1 MSLSIRAALAACCAA
16 AFAVPAVTAV
26 AQEFPTRPIRLIVPF
41 PPGTASDFLART
53 FGLKLGDFYK
63 QQIVVDNRPGA
74 AGLIGTQILIGAMPD
89 GHTLAMIG
97 PPHITSALLQPK
109 LPYRPVDDVTPIINV
124 ANIPN
129 VVVVSPNI
137 PAGTVLELA
146 SLMRAKPGAFNF
158 ASVGFG
164 SVSHFAA
171 EIFNRAAKVDAVHV
185 PFKLLADVLAE
196 MVAGRVHY
204 MVTTSPAAVVL
215 TRDGKLRSIA
225 VTSPKRSLSLP
236 DIPTVAE
243 QGMPAAESVA
253 WFGIIGPANLPR
265 RLVTRLHGDFQGIL
279 KDPDTRERFLK
290 QGGEATPESTPESFL
305 ALMKSEL
312 ARYTRLIKEAG
323 IKAE

>member
-1 MSLSIRAALAACCAA
+1 MHIPLRAALAVLGAA
-16 AFAVPAVTAV
+16 AFAVPATAV
-26 AQEFPTRPIRLIVPF
+26 AQDFPTRPIRLVVPF

-53 FGLKLGDFYK
+53 FGLKLGEFYK

-74 AGLIGTQILIGAMPD
+74 AGLIGTQIIVSALPD

-109 LPYRPVDDVTPIINV
+109 LPYRPIDDVTPIINV

-137 PAGTVLELA
+137 PANTLPELVT
-146 SLMRAKPGAFNF
+146 LMRAKPGVFNF

-171 EIFNRAAKVDAVHV
+171 EIVNRAAKVDTVHV
-185 PFKLLADVLAE
+185 PFKLLADVLPE

-204 MVTTSPAAVVL
+204 MVTTSPAAVTL
-215 TRDGKLRSIA
+215 TREGKLRSIA
-225 VTSPKRSLSLP
+225 VTSPKRALSLP

-253 WFGIIGPANLPR
+253 WFGIIGPANMPR
-265 RLVTRLHGDFQGIL
+265 RLVARLHADFQGIL

-312 ARYTRLIKEAG
+312 ARYARLIKEAN